1 MRLKFQ
7 IAFFVTLFIYLAIL
21 FSGEYVSVYYT
32 YYLLPLLAFLALFAF
47 GSLRKI
53 NQTAKLV
60 FVLTLFLLIL
70 TLATV
75 SYVGAYLPT
84 IVGIIFM
91 VSGIIMYLTKK
102 KG

>member
-7 IAFFVTLFIYLAIL
+7 IAFFLTLFIYLAIL

-47 GSLRKI
+47 GSFRKI

-60 FVLTLFLLIL
+60 FVLTLLLL
-70 TLATV
+70 LVTLATV
-75 SYVGAYLPT
+75 SYVGTYLPT
-84 IVGIIFM
+84 IVGIIFV
-91 VSGIIMYLTKK
+91 VSGIIMYITKT